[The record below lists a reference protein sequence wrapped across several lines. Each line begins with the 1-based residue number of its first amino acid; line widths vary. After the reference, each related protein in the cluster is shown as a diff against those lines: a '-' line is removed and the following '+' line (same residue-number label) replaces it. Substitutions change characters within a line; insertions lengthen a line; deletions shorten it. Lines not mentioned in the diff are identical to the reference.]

1 MILHLLN
8 KSHNNTQLLNRM
20 LASVKEKDTVLV
32 IEDGVYAALSA
43 NASLFSDLPESCKLF
58 ALEPDVSARGITDK
72 LSTRFTLA
80 TDEQFVEL
88 SCKMN
93 KVVSWF

>member
-1 MILHLLN
+1 MTLHLLN
-8 KSHNNTQLLNRM
+8 KSHSDAQLLNRM
-20 LASVKEKDTVLV
+20 LSSVKDNDCILV
-32 IEDGVYAALSA
+32 IEDGVYIALTA
-43 NASLFSDLPESCKLF
+43 NASLFTDLPKNSQLF

-72 LSTRFTLA
+72 LNPRFTLA

>member
-1 MILHLLN
+1 
-8 KSHNNTQLLNRM
+8 M
-20 LASVKEKDTVLV
+20 LASVKDNDTVLV
-32 IEDGVYAALSA
+32 IEDGVYAALA
-43 NASLFSDLPESCKLF
+43 VNAALFSNIPKSCDLF
-58 ALEPDVSARGITDK
+58 ALEPDVSARGLTDK
-72 LSTRFTLA
+72 LDTRFSLA

>member
-1 MILHLLN
+1 MTDN
-8 KSHNNTQLLNRM
+8 
-20 LASVKEKDTVLV
+20 DTVLV
-32 IEDGVYAALSA
+32 IEDGVYAALTA
-43 NASLFSDLPESCKLF
+43 NAALFSDIPESCRLF
-58 ALEPDVSARGITDK
+58 ALEADVSARGLTDK
-72 LSTRFTLA
+72 LNSRFTLA

>member
-1 MILHLLN
+1 
-8 KSHNNTQLLNRM
+8 M
-20 LASVKEKDTVLV
+20 LASVKDNDTVLV
-32 IEDGVYAALSA
+32 IEDGTYAALSA
-43 NASLFSDLPESCKLF
+43 NTSLFSGLPESCKLF
-58 ALEPDVSARGITDK
+58 ALEPDVNARGLTDK

>member
-1 MILHLLN
+1 
-8 KSHNNTQLLNRM
+8 M
-20 LASVKEKDTVLV
+20 LASVKENDCILV
-32 IEDGVYAALSA
+32 IEDGAYAALIA
-43 NASLFSDLPESCKLF
+43 NAALFSNLPESCKLF
-58 ALEPDVSARGITDK
+58 ALEPDVSARGLTDK
-72 LSTRFTLA
+72 LDSRFTLA